1 MEASSSY
8 PAVRW
13 RPRLFRY
20 SLRALLITLTLT
32 CVGLWY
38 WYRVPF
44 TKEIDHPR
52 QDGVFHWMEQAG
64 PVPLGREVQR
74 FRRVLRGK
82 PIREGRS
89 EWYDT
94 EGHLV
99 IEENWREGSLHG
111 PMIRRYTNGK
121 VRESGQYYLG
131 VMDGVWENYDEQG
144 QLTLRSS
151 YQRGLPHGEW
161 QRFEE
166 GKVACTILFE
176 QGEATQINGKAA
188 NDLLGRA
195 LRLGQIDSQ
204 KVRDA
209 VVRRSML
216 SFSKNARFK
225 HYHLAIHAD
234 SDVPYFA
241 DPKCKPKANS
251 PLPTTQVD
259 HITVGAML
267 VLLLEPL
274 DLAPTYRFG
283 TIWVTTREDAASW
296 VDRTGTS
303 KLLDALTGKNLDL
316 EQEIAH
322 AALAKPA
329 NLHFKQTLLGSC
341 VAIMQADYGLPI
353 LCDESIKELPIT
365 GSYNYITLQN
375 ALGAMCDQHDLRVR
389 WKDGAT
395 LVIERQ
401 AADEL

>member
-1 MEASSSY
+1 MAVSSSLAAS
-8 PAVRW
+8 PW
-13 RPRLFRY
+13 RPRVFRY
-20 SLRALLITLTLT
+20 SLRALLIALTLT

-82 PIREGRS
+82 PIREGRT
-89 EWYDT
+89 EWYDI

-121 VRESGQYYLG
+121 VRERGQYYLG
-131 VMDGVWENYDEQG
+131 QMDGVWENYDEQG
-144 QLTLRSS
+144 QLTLRSR
-151 YQRGLPHGEW
+151 YQRGRPHGEW
-161 QRFEE
+161 QRFDE
-166 GKVACTILFE
+166 GKLACTILFE
-176 QGEATQINGKAA
+176 QGEVTQINGKAA

-195 LRLGQIDSQ
+195 LRLGQIDSE
-204 KVRDA
+204 KIRDA
-209 VVRRSML
+209 VLRRTML
-216 SFSKNARFK
+216 GYNKNARFGRF
-225 HYHLAIHAD
+225 HLAIHTD
-234 SDVPYFA
+234 SDIPYFA

-251 PLPTTQVD
+251 PLLTTQVD

-267 VLLLEPL
+267 VLLLEPH
-274 DLAPTYRFG
+274 DLTPTYRFG
-283 TIWVTTREDAASW
+283 MIWVTTQDDAASW

-303 KLLDALTGKNLDL
+303 KLLDTPPGKESDV
-316 EQEIAH
+316 EHDIVRTAF
-322 AALAKPA
+322 AKPA
-329 NLHFKQTLLGSC
+329 KLYFKDSPLGAC
-341 VAIMQADYGLPI
+341 VGNIRDDYGLPI
-353 LCDESIKELPIT
+353 LCDESIKDLPVT
-365 GSYNYITLQN
+365 GSYNYVTLQN
-375 ALGAMCDQHDLRVR
+375 ALGALCDQQGLRIR

-401 AADEL
+401 APEEK